1 MIDRKE
7 VKTMIGS
14 VAGVLTTLAFIPQV
28 IKVIKTKD
36 TKALSLGMYSMQVVG
51 VFLWLMHGL
60 VIGDMALLVA
70 NAVTLCLSLII
81 LVYKI
86 IYK

>member
-1 MIDRKE
+1 
-7 VKTMIGS
+7 MIGS
-14 VAGVLTTLAFIPQV
+14 IAGVLTTLAFIPQV

-36 TKALSLGMYSMQVVG
+36 TKSLSLGMYSMQVLG
-51 VFLWLMHGL
+51 VLLWLIHGF
-60 VIGDMALLVA
+60 VIGDMALIIA
-70 NAVTLCLSLII
+70 NAVTFCLSLII